1 MMSKSNLL
9 KERGCVKNFLLARR
23 FLSLLRELERKPSQ
37 GNSTSNLFRTLV
49 ISTRTGHYRI
59 QPIDGIKYYWLKD
72 AQNSRKL
79 VKRFQRTK
87 LFALRN
93 NFSM

>member
-49 ISTRTGHYRI
+49 ISTERAILWSERVFK
-59 QPIDGIKYYWLKD
+59 IK
-72 AQNSRKL
+72 
-79 VKRFQRTK
+79 TE
-87 LFALRN
+87 
-93 NFSM
+93 